1 MRGFV
6 VNSNLLGGPL
16 TFMIYFEG
24 LDPCSRDPCVNNG
37 TCVDNGDN
45 TFKCMCPPGVTGD
58 RCQVR
63 KKNGKYTCLSS
74 LFVLF
79 FLVILEKIL
88 FKIGGDSISSHFN
101 KGRCFFYI
109 LMSVWTNSLE
119 EKTRISPLKMLKPCL
134 YIIIWTEKKYVV
146 ANKRFN
152 LQSSSGCLNLDNGVF
167 TLIIRF

>member
-1 MRGFV
+1 MSTMAHAWIMV
-6 VNSNLLGGPL
+6 TTLLNACALPVSL
-16 TFMIYFEG
+16 VIAAK
-24 LDPCSRDPCVNNG
+24 S
-37 TCVDNGDN
+37 
-45 TFKCMCPPGVTGD
+45 
-58 RCQVR
+58 VR
-63 KKNGKYTCLSS
+63 KMVSTLCYVVC
-74 LFVLF
+74 LFVCF

-109 LMSVWTNSLE
+109 LMSVWTNSLK
-119 EKTRISPLKMLKPCL
+119 EKIRISLLQMLKPCL